1 MLIFCSDSSTFI
13 MQLFC
18 RFQEVNLN
26 PPIDIQPNPIVSIE
40 QALSSNELVSIRCF
54 IMQINPPTQH
64 NLNGSQRTSSFI
76 VIVDETSTA
85 YLLLNDLKPDTLQI
99 NKVYEISKIRKK
111 VINDSLILST
121 TIDTNI
127 ILLNIVR

>member
-1 MLIFCSDSSTFI
+1 MLIFCSDSSTFR

-26 PPIDIQPNPIVSIE
+26 PPNDIQPNPIVSIE

-54 IMQINPPTQH
+54 IMQINPPTQY

>member
-1 MLIFCSDSSTFI
+1 MLIFCSDSSTFR

-54 IMQINPPTQH
+54 IMQINPSTQH

>member
-1 MLIFCSDSSTFI
+1 

-54 IMQINPPTQH
+54 IMQINPSTQH

>member
-1 MLIFCSDSSTFI
+1 MLIFCSDSSTFR

-111 VINDSLILST
+111 VINHSLILST
-121 TIDTNI
+121 TINTNI

>member
-1 MLIFCSDSSTFI
+1 MLIFCSDSSTFR

>member
-1 MLIFCSDSSTFI
+1 MLIFCSDSSTFR

-64 NLNGSQRTSSFI
+64 NLNCSQRTSSFI